1 MAQWLEMITL
11 KVASENPANTHA
23 QMRAAVFVNLVTMR
37 KVMDHGGNGHVQL
50 APCNLEILQKSNY
63 LFHSAHN
70 WLAMESL
77 EANKLLWKSR
87 PKHKLDHLV
96 YDVAPQTNPIKLSC
110 YMDEDAVGKLKK
122 LAMASSPQ
130 NMGEYVLSRYASYI
144 CVRWLRRME

>member
-23 QMRAAVFVNLVTMR
+23 QPLGSTPCLFPQYQLVGSLFFSLSLSFFFSLSLSMSWSENRVFELLRLRAAVFVNLVTMR

-70 WLAMESL
+70 CPLTL
-77 EANKLLWKSR
+77 ICHTCVFVVGLL
-87 PKHKLDHLV
+87 LL
-96 YDVAPQTNPIKLSC
+96 Q
-110 YMDEDAVGKLKK
+110 
-122 LAMASSPQ
+122 Q
-130 NMGEYVLSRYASYI
+130 
-144 CVRWLRRME
+144 